1 MYLFENIEHEERYKA
16 KIFVTSI
23 EHSSFHWHYDY
34 ELILILKGSLKITV
48 GSSIAL
54 LGPNNIILLNSQEVH
69 ELQKTQEENLC
80 LFIQINKAMISDLK
94 NDGKS
99 YYFYLNSKDQKH
111 TPKNGYK
118 AYIRMAACIGTE
130 SQKKELCNIYRVKSL
145 IYMMIADLF
154 EFTLCDIHQKPKEI
168 NGKNSLSLL
177 MHIIDFIRGNF
188 KDDNI
193 LENLYKSVGLCEKS
207 VYRILKANIGL
218 SPKSLVL
225 NNRIENAKYML
236 KFSNK
241 PIEYIACNSGFCSES
256 TFYRTFKKM
265 SGVTPTEYRERG
277 GDVTV
282 DSNIKGYL
290 RFDIK
295 EALYLLQ
302 NLVDEN

>member
-1 MYLFENIEHEERYKA
+1 MYLFENVEHEERYKT
-16 KIFVTSI
+16 KIFVTSV

-34 ELILILKGSLKITV
+34 ELILILKGSLQIKV
-48 GSSIAL
+48 GSRVAL
-54 LGPNNIILLNSQEVH
+54 LGPRDIILLNSQEAH
-69 ELQKTQEENLC
+69 ELQRTEEENLC
-80 LFIQINKAMISDLK
+80 LFIQINKTMISDLK
-94 NDGKS
+94 NDSKL
-99 YYFYLNSKDQKH
+99 YYFYLDSKDQKH
-111 TPKNGYK
+111 VPKNGYK

-130 SQKKELCNIYRVKSL
+130 SLKKELCNIYRVKSL

-177 MHIIDFIRGNF
+177 MYIIDFIRGNF
-188 KDDNI
+188 KDNNI
-193 LENLYKSVGLCEKS
+193 LENLYKSVGVSEKS
-207 VYRILKANIGL
+207 VYRILKTNIGL

-236 KFSNK
+236 KFSDK
-241 PIEYIACNSGFCSES
+241 PIEYITCNSGFCSGS

-265 SGVTPTEYRERG
+265 TGVTPAEYRERG
-277 GDVTV
+277 GDVSV

-290 RFDIK
+290 KFDIK

-302 NLVDEN
+302 NLVDEI